1 MKLYQLDNDAFKKMC
16 FLENANYTYSN
27 KNIITKISNY

>member
-1 MKLYQLDNDAFKKMC
+1 MKLYQLDNDAFKKC
-16 FLENANYTYSN
+16 FLETANYTCSN